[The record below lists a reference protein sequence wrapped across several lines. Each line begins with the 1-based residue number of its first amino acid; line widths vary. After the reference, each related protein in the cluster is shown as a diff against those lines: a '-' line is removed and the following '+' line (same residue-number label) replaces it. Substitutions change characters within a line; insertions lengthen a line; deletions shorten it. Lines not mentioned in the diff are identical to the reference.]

1 MPKKI
6 QAIYSAAIETKY
18 LFQREGP
25 TNTRG
30 GRIKATPISGRGK
43 SIIVPYDHALS
54 VTENHERVASHLLGT
69 SKLSV
74 AKKKN
79 GFIFTQRK

>member
-6 QAIYSAAIETKY
+6 QAIYGAAIETKY
-18 LFQREGP
+18 LGP

-74 AKKKN
+74 AEKKN